1 MSKIKLLLVFPVL
14 CCMAAAPASAE
25 DLIDVLELALA
36 ADPTL
41 READANRLAALE
53 SVPQARGAMLPQF
66 NITGSLD
73 DSESDGV
80 NTFPQV
86 FEDDNGNQITA
97 VVATSQQ
104 TDSLARQW
112 QLRIQQSLFR
122 WDQWVRLDQADK
134 IVAQAEADYRL
145 AVENLILRTS
155 RAYFSVL
162 SARDTLQSTQATQ
175 EAIGRQLEQAETR
188 FEVGL
193 TAITDVHEARAAFD
207 EAVAAEIQ
215 AKRELA
221 TAREQLREIT
231 GTYVASVQKPS
242 DALPLLTPTPANA
255 DEWVSTAMEQNVA
268 LLSSR
273 LGVDIAKD
281 TVKVQRTDRYPT
293 LDLVA
298 SRSRRNTDAT
308 QINNNSPAFPADSDN
323 FQNSISLQ
331 FSVPI
336 YTGGATSSR
345 IRQAVYEHR
354 AARERLER
362 VARETERITR
372 DSYLG
377 VLSEISRVQALKRAL
392 ESAETA
398 LKATEAGF
406 DVGTRTTVDVLN
418 SRRQL
423 FGAQTNYFISRYD
436 YIINVLTLKQ
446 AAGGLSREDIEAINQ
461 WLVE

>member
-1 MSKIKLLLVFPVL
+1 MSNLKLLLALPVF
-14 CCMAAAPASAE
+14 CCLTTAPAMAE
-25 DLIDVLELALA
+25 DLVEVLELALA

-53 SVPQARGAMLPQF
+53 AKPQARSALLPQF
-66 NITGSLD
+66 NATGGLT
-73 DSESDGV
+73 DSESNGIF
-80 NTFPQV
+80 TFPQAIP
-86 FEDDNGNQITA
+86 GGG
-97 VVATSQQ
+97 VVVVQASQEAE
-104 TDSLARQW
+104 SFARQW
-112 QLRIQQSLFR
+112 ELRLQQSLFR
-122 WDQWVRLDQADK
+122 WDQWVRLAQADK
-134 IVAQAEADYRL
+134 RVAQAEADYRL
-145 AVENLILRTS
+145 AIENLILRTS
-155 RAYFSVL
+155 QAYFAVL
-162 SARDTLQSTQATQ
+162 SASDTLQSTQATK

-193 TAITDVHEARAAFD
+193 TAITDVHEAQAAYD
-207 EAVAAEIQ
+207 EAVAGEIQ

-231 GTYVASVQKPS
+231 GTYLSSFEKPS
-242 DALPLLTPTPANA
+242 DSLPLVTPNPATVA
-255 DEWVSTAMEQNVA
+255 EWVDMAMEQNIA
-268 LLSSR
+268 LTSSR

-281 TVKVQRTDRYPT
+281 DVKVSRSNRYPT
-293 LDLVA
+293 LDFFA

-308 QINNNSPAFPADSDN
+308 QSNNDSPFFPADSDN
-323 FQNSISLQ
+323 FNDSIGLQ

-336 YTGGATSSR
+336 YTGGNNSSL
-345 IRQAVYEHR
+345 IRQAVYQHR

-362 VARETERITR
+362 VARETERRTR

-377 VLSEISRVQALKRAL
+377 VLADISRVQALKRAL
-392 ESAETA
+392 ISAETA

-423 FGAQTNYFISRYD
+423 FSAQTNYFISRYD

-446 AAGGLSREDIEAINQ
+446 AAGGLSRTDIEGINQ
-461 WLVE
+461 WLE